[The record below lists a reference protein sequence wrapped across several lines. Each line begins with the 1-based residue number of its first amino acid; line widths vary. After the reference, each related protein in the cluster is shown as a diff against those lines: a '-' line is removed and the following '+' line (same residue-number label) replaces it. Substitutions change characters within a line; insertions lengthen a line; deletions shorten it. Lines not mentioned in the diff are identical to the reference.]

1 MIGRG
6 SRSQCL
12 GQTRRGIGSHQAM
25 RADEAKAD
33 GEEVHHA
40 ANEEAIGTHGGGW

>member
-1 MIGRG
+1 
-6 SRSQCL
+6 
-12 GQTRRGIGSHQAM
+12 M

-40 ANEEAIGTHGGGW
+40 ANEEAKETHDGGW